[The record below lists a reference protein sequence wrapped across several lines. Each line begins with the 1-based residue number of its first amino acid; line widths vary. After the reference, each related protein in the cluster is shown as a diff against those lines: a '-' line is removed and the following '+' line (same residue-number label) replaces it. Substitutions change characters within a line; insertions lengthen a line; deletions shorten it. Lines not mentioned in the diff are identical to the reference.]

1 MTKNKMNNVTVNNT
15 EKVISAAT
23 RAEADFT
30 VYAHKVSPVFHRHTE
45 TILGKTRKYSN
56 KAYKQRNEML
66 KAGAVSGTAG
76 VIIGMLA
83 PMAVKG
89 AAKGLNKINPF
100 KKKHKVDNDVDL
112 DDDEFDL
119 DEFDLDEEEGDE

>member
-1 MTKNKMNNVTVNNT
+1 MTRENMNNKVTVNNA
-15 EKVISAAT
+15 EKAISAAT
-23 RAEADFT
+23 RGEADFT
-30 VYAHKVSPVFHRHTE
+30 VYAHKVSPILHRHTE
-45 TILGKTRKYSN
+45 TVLGKTRKYSN

-89 AAKGLNKINPF
+89 AAKGLKKILPS
-100 KKKHKVDNDVDL
+100 KKHQVDNGVD
-112 DDDEFDL
+112 DIDDE
-119 DEFDLDEEEGDE
+119 EFDLDEEIDEEEDE

>member
-1 MTKNKMNNVTVNNT
+1 MTNKMNSNATVNKNMEST
-15 EKVISAAT
+15 ISTAT
-23 RAEADFT
+23 RGEQDFT

-112 DDDEFDL
+112 DDE
-119 DEFDLDEEEGDE
+119 EFDLDEEDEEEDE

>member
-1 MTKNKMNNVTVNNT
+1 MTNKMNKNATVNRSMEN
-15 EKVISAAT
+15 KISTAT

-30 VYAHKVSPVFHRHTE
+30 VYAHKVSPILHRHTE

-56 KAYKQRNEML
+56 KAFKQRNEML

-89 AAKGLNKINPF
+89 AAKGLKKILPS
-100 KKKHKVDNDVDL
+100 KKRQVDNLGDDL
-112 DDDEFDL
+112 DDEFDV
-119 DEFDLDEEEGDE
+119 DEEIDEEEDDD